1 MEKKEPQ
8 LIPVQYVPICE
19 EEEIDLKEII
29 KTILRYKKFI
39 VIFTLTITLLTT
51 IYVYLQKPIY
61 KITADV
67 EVGYYNLI
75 TKNEIIK
82 YYFLDPYYVITYINN
97 KYPQAKANLK
107 KEMPNIPKKEV
118 PNIIEINILN
128 YSNKEA
134 INNLQLILK
143 DIHSQEN
150 KKIQSFISFKK
161 QKIKILNNQ
170 INTLYKQIKSIKSK
184 LNSTKDPQI
193 YQTLLNTI
201 SNYLTQIQNLKLK
214 IIQLKS
220 QISPTYI
227 TKTHVIGNIKKQD
240 KPIKP
245 KRKLIITVAF
255 ITSLILSIFLIF
267 FIEFIK
273 SLKEEKE

>member
-29 KTILRYKKFI
+29 KTILKYKKFI
-39 VIFTLTITLLTT
+39 VIFTFTITLLTT

-61 KITADV
+61 KITANV

-75 TKNEIIK
+75 TNNRK
-82 YYFLDPYYVITYINN
+82 YYFLDPNYVVTYFNSKYTQKN

-107 KEMPNIPKKEV
+107 KV
-118 PNIIEINILN
+118 PNIIEINIFN

-150 KKIQSFISFKK
+150 KKIQNFISFKK
-161 QKIKILNNQ
+161 QEIKILNNQ
-170 INTLYKQIKSIKSK
+170 INTIYKQIKFLKSQ
-184 LNSTKDPQI
+184 LNLTKDSQI
-193 YQTLLNTI
+193 YQILLNTI